1 MRITPLDVRKQ
12 EFRKAVR
19 GFDSDEVN
27 AFLAT
32 VADEYETVLRDN
44 KELRERIL
52 ELEDKVS
59 EYRTMEKTLRDTLM
73 TAERVMSESKDNAQR
88 EADLILKD
96 AELRAQQVLDSFR
109 NQAEELRREIID
121 LNKEKETY
129 LARFR
134 SLAEALIQFI
144 DNHHSDFEG
153 LDQRMMNLAD
163 TAAQTRVVRKPP
175 EAVRTPPQTR
185 APEIPTPPPASEY
198 VAPRP
203 AMTDQTRGPDYDEW
217 RDYDPRES
225 SNQSSRRFQDP
236 TLTAAALTRP
246 GLDDGLAPST
256 LPPRDIPEHD
266 RQDAEPDLDPQ
277 DRPREMG
284 TQSHGPG
291 SADPIT
297 EPAVK
302 DQREVAAPAP
312 SDELSPENE
321 AESQAEAVVDLLAP
335 MEGEIPAAAEGPQPG
350 KEALDRLN
358 PLEGAEEEEE
368 KEPVRTWDMESFT
381 RGLGDM

>member
-73 TAERVMSESKDNAQR
+73 TAERVMSESKNNAQR

-109 NQAEELRREIID
+109 SQAEELRREIID
-121 LNKEKETY
+121 LNKEKESY

-163 TAAQTRVVRKPP
+163 TAAQTRIVRKPP
-175 EAVRTPPQTR
+175 DAAPHPPR
-185 APEIPTPPPASEY
+185 SSAPEIPTPTPVSEY
-198 VAPRP
+198 PPPRP
-203 AMTDQTRGPDYDEW
+203 EKTAQNWAPDYDEW
-217 RDYDPRES
+217 RDYDPREP
-225 SNQSSRRFQDP
+225 SNSGSRRFQDP
-236 TLTAAALTRP
+236 TLAAASLVP
-246 GLDDGLAPST
+246 AGLDDGPAP
-256 LPPRDIPEHD
+256 PAPAPRDIPQHD
-266 RQDAEPDLDPQ
+266 RQDEEPHRVSQ

-284 TQSHGPG
+284 DQSHRPAT
-291 SADPIT
+291 ADSYA
-297 EPAVK
+297 EPAAGDRRDEAVL
-302 DQREVAAPAP
+302 DP
-312 SDELSPENE
+312 SGAQSPENE
-321 AESQAEAVVDLLAP
+321 AESQADAVVDLLAP
-335 MEGEIPAAAEGPQPG
+335 MEGEISAAAKRQQSG
-350 KEALDRLN
+350 KEALD
-358 PLEGAEEEEE
+358 PLKPREGAEEQEE